1 MTVTVNNRQVDTCA
15 THLNQLADELN
26 LPVQGVAVAVN
37 NRLIPRTEWHKF
49 QLSPNDSIVVIKAAC
64 GG

>member
-15 THLNQLADELN
+15 AYLNQLADELN
-26 LPVQGVAVAVN
+26 LPAQGVAVAVN

-49 QLSPNDSIVVIKAAC
+49 QLSPNDSIVVLKAAC

>member
-15 THLNQLADELN
+15 TSLAQLADEMK
-26 LPVQGVAVAVN
+26 LPAQGVAVAVN